1 LVLNRLSDSQTRLL
15 GFLPLAY
22 FLAQA
27 IHYWQTNELGHTLW
41 MCNIGNLVLAAGI
54 FLKQRTLIR
63 VSVMWMVPGLVVWS
77 IYVVPTW
84 WTLFTGGYN
93 PAQLFGVLS
102 SSLAHLGGL
111 STGLVVL
118 RRVGM
123 DRWAWVYAF
132 VWYLVMQVV
141 SRLLTPA
148 NMNVNLAHRIQDGFE
163 GAFGSYKTF
172 WLLLTFLVALFAWL
186 LGYAFRHVW
195 PAKDAPNRIHEIL

>member
-15 GFLPLAY
+15 GFLPLVY

-27 IHYWQTNELGHTLW
+27 IHYWQINELGHTLW
-41 MCNIGNLVLAAGI
+41 MCNIGNLVLAIGL
-54 FLKQRTLIR
+54 FLQHRVLIR

-84 WTLFTGGYN
+84 GALFAGEYSM
-93 PAQLFGVLS
+93 PQLFGVLS

-111 STGLVVL
+111 SVGLMIL
-118 RRVGM
+118 RKIRM

-132 VWYLVMQVV
+132 GWYLVMQIV

-148 NMNVNLAHRIQDGFE
+148 NMNVNLAHRVQDGFE
-163 GAFGSYKTF
+163 GAFGSYWKF

-186 LGYAFRHVW
+186 IGYGFWRVW
-195 PAKDAPNRIHEIL
+195 PAKEA